1 MHKLF
6 LFFLVVFGAVAFAA
20 GAAGLCLGVSETAS
34 QPDKLVLNG
43 MMTMFVVLGSAFMT
57 LPFWHHRLP

>member
-6 LFFLVVFGAVAFAA
+6 LFFLVVFGLVALLA
-20 GAAGLCLGVSETAS
+20 GAAGLYLGVSESATS
-34 QPDKLVLNG
+34 QDRFVLNG